1 MTKGK
6 RVNLPSVLTKHLIKF
21 MMKTRVNE
29 KRGKSMLYLD
39 YAANTPV
46 DEEVLATFVELST
59 KYIANPNASH
69 SLGQAAKLKLEEAT
83 EKIAK
88 ILGVNPSEIIY
99 TSGATE
105 SNNLA
110 IKGACHY
117 YKRYGK
123 HIITTY
129 LEHSSVSST
138 ATALHNEGYEIEF
151 VDIKPDGQIDLGH
164 LASLLR
170 KDTIMLAISD
180 VDSEIGARQPVEAIR
195 TLINDKAPHCLL
207 HVDVTQA
214 IGKVDVPIEHIDLMT
229 FSSHKF
235 YGLNGCG
242 VLVKKDKV
250 MLEPLLHGGTSTT
263 AFRSGTPTL
272 GLIGSL
278 AKALEIADKERET
291 RFNYVKEL
299 NDQLR
304 EGLSNHSVVQINSPT
319 EASPYILNLSLIG
332 IKAREVQEKLAHL
345 ETYVATKSAC
355 CTLNSPSRPVY
366 AITKDRKKALSTLRI
381 SLSHLTTK
389 EEIKIFLSQFKE
401 IIDSL

>member
-1 MTKGK
+1 
-6 RVNLPSVLTKHLIKF
+6 
-21 MMKTRVNE
+21 
-29 KRGKSMLYLD
+29 MLYLD

-46 DEEVLATFVELST
+46 DEAVLATFVELST
-59 KYIANPNASH
+59 QYIANPNASH
-69 SLGQAAKLKLEEAT
+69 SLGQAAKLKLDEIT
-83 EKIAK
+83 QSIANL
-88 ILGVNPSEIIY
+88 LGVNASELIY

-151 VDIKPDGQIDLGH
+151 VDIKPNGQIDLEH
-164 LASLLR
+164 LESLLR
-170 KDTIMLAISD
+170 KDTIMLAISH
-180 VDSEIGARQPVEAIR
+180 VDSELGVTQPIEAIKD
-195 TLINDKAPHCLL
+195 LMVKQAPHCLL
-207 HVDVTQA
+207 HVDATQA
-214 IGKVDVPIEHIDLMT
+214 IGKVQVPIEHIDLMT
-229 FSSHKF
+229 FSGHKF

-272 GLIGSL
+272 ALIGSL
-278 AKALEIADKERET
+278 AKALERAEKEREK
-291 RFNYVKEL
+291 RFHYVQKL
-299 NDQLR
+299 NKQLR
-304 EGLSNHSVVQINSPT
+304 EGLSNYSAVQINSP
-319 EASPYILNLSLIG
+319 EDASPYILNMSLTG

-366 AITKDRKKALSTLRI
+366 AITKDRKKALSTLRV
-381 SLSHLTTK
+381 SLSHLTTE
-389 EEIKIFLSQFKE
+389 EEIQVFLKQFKE
-401 IIDSL
+401 IISAVSI